1 MVALVLD
8 PRYKM
13 DYYGKPGEQAYIA
26 HLNIVTKVWGRYKT
40 DVNSGDINQVEAV
53 GPSFLKKR
61 KFSHPADELEKY
73 LSQPL
78 EDVSIHP
85 LHWWKS
91 QRGYVGLR
99 RMARDILAVPATSA
113 ASERSFSQG
122 RIIMPFNRCQL
133 NPNTMEALNCLRNW
147 RREFYESL
155 GVGEDKEV
163 SEEYLDEEILNEV
176 INIM

>member
-1 MVALVLD
+1 
-8 PRYKM
+8 M

-122 RIIMPFNRCQL
+122 NNNAFQQMPIKSQYNGGFKLFKKLEKGVLRISGG
-133 NPNTMEALNCLRNW
+133 W
-147 RREFYESL
+147 
-155 GVGEDKEV
+155 
-163 SEEYLDEEILNEV
+163 
-176 INIM
+176 